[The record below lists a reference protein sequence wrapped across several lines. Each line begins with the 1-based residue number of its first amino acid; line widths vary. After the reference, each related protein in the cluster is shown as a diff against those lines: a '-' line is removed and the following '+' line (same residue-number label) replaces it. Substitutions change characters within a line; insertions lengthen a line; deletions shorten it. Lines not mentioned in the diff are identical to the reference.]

1 MSVLAVELPVERSR
15 LCERV
20 LRDLPE
26 WFGIEE
32 ATTAYIRDVAGLPTF
47 GFDGDAILSLK
58 LHTPRAAEIYVMGV
72 RRARHGQ
79 GIGTA
84 LLRAAE
90 SYLSARGVEY
100 LQVKTLGPS
109 DPDAGYA
116 RTRAFYD
123 ARGFAPLEELHD
135 LWERNPCSAPGQAPV
150 MPLTVGTAGH
160 IDHGKT
166 WLVRALTG
174 KDTDRLP
181 EEQRRG
187 ISIDLGYALL
197 RLADGRRLS
206 VVDVPGHERFVR
218 TMVAG
223 ATGIDLFLLVIDAG
237 EGARPQT
244 HEHLA
249 ILRLLGIERGVVAL
263 TKVDAV
269 DAGGSR
275 SRGGRGA

>member
-1 MSVLAVELPVERSR
+1 MSVFAVELPAERSR

-84 LLRAAE
+84 LLLAAE
-90 SYLSARGVEY
+90 AYLSARGVEY

-135 LWERNPCSAPGQAPV
+135 LWERNPC
-150 MPLTVGTAGH
+150 L
-160 IDHGKT
+160 
-166 WLVRALTG
+166 
-174 KDTDRLP
+174 
-181 EEQRRG
+181 
-187 ISIDLGYALL
+187 
-197 RLADGRRLS
+197 
-206 VVDVPGHERFVR
+206 
-218 TMVAG
+218 
-223 ATGIDLFLLVIDAG
+223 LLVK
-237 EGARPQT
+237 
-244 HEHLA
+244 HL
-249 ILRLLGIERGVVAL
+249 
-263 TKVDAV
+263 
-269 DAGGSR
+269 
-275 SRGGRGA
+275 